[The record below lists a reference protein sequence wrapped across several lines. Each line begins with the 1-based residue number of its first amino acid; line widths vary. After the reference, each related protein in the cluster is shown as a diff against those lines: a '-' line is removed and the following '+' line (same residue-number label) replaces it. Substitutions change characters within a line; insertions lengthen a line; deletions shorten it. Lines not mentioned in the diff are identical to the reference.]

1 MARLWLFLGAL
12 SGLIAVGLSAWS
24 AHGLRGLDAAP
35 REAIGSALT
44 MQGWH
49 ALALLTA
56 ALWAPRG
63 GRLAHAAAAC
73 FALGSLA
80 FCGAV
85 WWGALAPPAPPRVAP
100 LGGVA
105 LMLGWALLAASALK
119 RA

>member
-12 SGLIAVGLSAWS
+12 SGLIAVGLSAYA
-24 AHGLRGLDAAP
+24 AHGLRALDAAP
-35 REAIGSALT
+35 REAIASALT

-49 ALALLTA
+49 ALALLGA

-63 GRLAHAAAAC
+63 GALTHAAAAC
-73 FALGSLA
+73 FALGTLL

-85 WWGALAPPAPPRVAP
+85 WWGALRPPAPPVAP
-100 LGGVA
+100 LGGLT
-105 LMLGWALLAASALK
+105 LMAGWALLAAAAWR